1 MSDITDKLRAYG
13 GDYIHAADGY
23 RYACMLMVQAA
34 DRIKVLEDAL
44 NAIATRS
51 RTISSA
57 KAVAIYALGNDYCE
71 DKICEKDHI

>member
-1 MSDITDKLRAYG
+1 MVDLYAEEKAEHQATIALCSR
-13 GDYIHAADGY
+13 Y
-23 RYACMLMVQAA
+23 R
-34 DRIKVLEDAL
+34 DAL

-71 DKICEKDHI
+71 DRICEKDHI